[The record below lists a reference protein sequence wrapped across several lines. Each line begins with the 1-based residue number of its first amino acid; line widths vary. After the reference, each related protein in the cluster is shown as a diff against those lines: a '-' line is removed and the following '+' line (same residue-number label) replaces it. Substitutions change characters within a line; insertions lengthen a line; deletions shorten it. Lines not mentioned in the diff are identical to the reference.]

1 VKKRHGLPLGLVAEY
16 ASPEQLLQAIA
27 GMRARGYHQ
36 LDAFVPYPVKGLE
49 AALDLRRS
57 GLNWLAF
64 GAGLFGAGFAFW
76 LQWLVNHRLYPLNI
90 GGRPSFA
97 IPVFII
103 VTFETMVLFAG
114 VTSFVSLF
122 WVCRLPRLR
131 HPLFTVEG
139 FETATLDGFWL
150 GVNADDPNFDP
161 EATEAQLAEL
171 GARRV
176 EMARGL
182 A

>member
-1 VKKRHGLPLGLVAEY
+1 MKKRNGLPLGLLAEF
-16 ASPEQLLQAIA
+16 STPEHLLQAIA
-27 GMRARGYHQ
+27 RIRARGYRQ
-36 LDAFVPYPVKGLE
+36 LDAFVPFPVKGLE

-103 VTFETMVLFAG
+103 ITFETMVLFAG
-114 VTSFVSLF
+114 VTSFASLF
-122 WVCRLPRLR
+122 WVCRLPRLA
-131 HPLFTVEG
+131 HPLFAVEG
-139 FETATLDGFWL
+139 FESATFDGFWL
-150 GVNADDPNFDP
+150 GINADDPVFDP
-161 EATEAQLAEL
+161 EATEAHLGEL
-171 GARRV
+171 GPTRV
-176 EMARGL
+176 QMAKGL
-182 A
+182 T